1 MVAGVVYYDIT
12 VSLDDPADAIKPGMT
27 ANVDIITAQVSGALK
42 IPTRAIIERDGK
54 KYVSVPDNNK
64 TKEIQIQTGLSNS
77 LGETQVIS
85 GLKEGDA
92 VITYMKGN

>member
-1 MVAGVVYYDIT
+1 
-12 VSLDDPADAIKPGMT
+12 
-27 ANVDIITAQVSGALK
+27 
-42 IPTRAIIERDGK
+42 
-54 KYVSVPDNNK
+54 VPDNNK